1 MELEPPATQGEVASV
16 LEQLRARLK
25 LYQRL
30 AEQELSTR
38 HQLTTN
44 QDAGQQPT
52 STAIPSIVV
61 EGMATTPEAS
71 CSDEYY
77 VQQSVGSPALLTNI
91 NSGDGGN
98 SSDPQTSSHSVSVG
112 EEAVAAD
119 WPQLSA
125 SVSLGS
131 PPSPSG
137 SATTGTASNAELLV
151 TGGSSPVARPTLLTL
166 VETSEIHSWL
176 PELSHLSLS
185 SNGDHHET
193 TPREE
198 TPQPDSSIP
207 APLLGAD
214 PKALSPDSY
223 PVHAAVSHIENVSK
237 PVSLAAARPSA
248 HTSLL
253 DTELTT
259 VPPPFADS
267 NDAAVS
273 PRSREGLSL
282 ELVLADRLLDPSSP
296 SSPPRPE
303 LASSPVAVTPDDCE
317 SSQPARPPSG
327 QVINSLQIS

>member
-185 SNGDHHET
+185 SNGDHLET
-193 TPREE
+193 PAEE

-207 APLLGAD
+207 SPLL
-214 PKALSPDSY
+214 ALF
-223 PVHAAVSHIENVSK
+223 
-237 PVSLAAARPSA
+237 L
-248 HTSLL
+248 
-253 DTELTT
+253 
-259 VPPPFADS
+259 
-267 NDAAVS
+267 
-273 PRSREGLSL
+273 LSL
-282 ELVLADRLLDPSSP
+282 P
-296 SSPPRPE
+296 
-303 LASSPVAVTPDDCE
+303 
-317 SSQPARPPSG
+317 
-327 QVINSLQIS
+327 SLQLIPLMDTHCNTTSS